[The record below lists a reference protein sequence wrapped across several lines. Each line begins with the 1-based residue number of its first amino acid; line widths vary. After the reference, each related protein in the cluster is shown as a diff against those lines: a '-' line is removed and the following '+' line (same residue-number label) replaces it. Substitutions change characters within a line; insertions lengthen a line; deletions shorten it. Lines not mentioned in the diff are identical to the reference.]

1 MDLTRYCTVAQAASV
16 ANVTEIYVR
25 VLLARTKGKGPP
37 FRGVKF
43 GRAWLVV
50 REDAE
55 RFERKPGMGRPKKA
69 TRVTKRKRKPKD

>member
-1 MDLTRYCTVAQAASV
+1 MDLTRYCTVSEAAAT
-16 ANVTEIYVR
+16 ANVTDIYVR

-43 GRAWLVV
+43 GRAWLVI

-55 RFERKPGMGRPKKA
+55 RFERKPGMGRPKKVK
-69 TRVTKRKRKPKD
+69 RVPKRKPKPKG

>member
-1 MDLTRYCTVAQAASV
+1 MDVNRYCTVAEAASI

-25 VLLARTKGKGPP
+25 VLLSRTKGKGPP
-37 FRGVKF
+37 FRGVKM

-55 RFERKPGMGRPKKA
+55 RFVRQPGMGRPKKA
-69 TRVTKRKRKPKD
+69 KRVPKRKPKPKG